1 MTERR
6 FQTFPSNNSF
16 AMSSQCGI
24 SVRTSSFFFA
34 RPVLD
39 LLFPRY
45 RRYRVRKLLVVD
57 QAIEFV
63 LRGETLHYM
72 TLVFP
77 NPAFYLPRH
86 GTIDHAPAPI
96 ATPPH

>member
-1 MTERR
+1 
-6 FQTFPSNNSF
+6 
-16 AMSSQCGI
+16 MSSQFGF

-63 LRGETLHYM
+63 LRGETFHYM
-72 TLVFP
+72 ILVFP
-77 NPAFYLPRH
+77 NPAFLLVEL
-86 GTIDHAPAPI
+86 A
-96 ATPPH
+96 